1 MRQMLDTILPAM
13 PVLNPPGLDPP
24 RLNPPRLNPGVTGVT
39 EPPIPAAHGWA
50 ARYDGS
56 HGPMLDLCQAV
67 PGYPPHP
74 EILERLAAAARD
86 PATAKY
92 GLINGDLAL
101 REVYAAEVSALYGGT
116 VRPDQVAITA
126 GCNQAFFL
134 TLMTIARAGDAV
146 LLPTPWFWNHQ
157 QTCEMLGI
165 EARALPCH
173 ASDGFAPNPEQ
184 AEALLDSR
192 VRAIVLITPNNPTGA
207 VYSPAVIAEFAALC
221 RRRGIWL
228 IMDETYRDFL
238 PQGQD
243 RAHGLF
249 AEPAWK
255 EGVIQLYS
263 FSKAYCVP
271 GHRMGAVVASEALV
285 RQFMKVLD
293 CLHICPQRA
302 GQAALRWAIDALPE
316 WRADNRRRINDR
328 AAAMRQ
334 AFARLPEW
342 RLESLGAYF
351 AYVRHPMP
359 GTPSTRVAEAL
370 AVDRGALCLP
380 GSAFGPGQ
388 DGHLRIAFANTD
400 AAAIAQI
407 AERLS
412 HLQLSR

>member
-1 MRQMLDTILPAM
+1 MREMLDATTPLAPSAI
-13 PVLNPPGLDPP
+13 GSG
-24 RLNPPRLNPGVTGVT
+24 LNPGVAGIT

-56 HGPMLDLCQAV
+56 LGPLLDLCQAV

-74 EILERLAAAARD
+74 GLLERLAAAAGD
-86 PATAKY
+86 PASAKY

-101 REVYAAEVSALYGGT
+101 REVYAAQVSTTYAGT

-134 TLMTIARAGDAV
+134 AMMTIARAGDTV

-157 QTCEMLGI
+157 QTCAMLGI
-165 EARALPCH
+165 EARALPCR
-173 ASDGFAPNPEQ
+173 ADLGFTPDPGE
-184 AEALLDSR
+184 AEALLDPS

-207 VYSPAVIAEFAALC
+207 VYPPDVIASFAALC

-228 IMDETYRDFL
+228 IVDETYRDFL
-238 PQGQD
+238 PEGQD
-243 RAHGLF
+243 RAHDLF
-249 AEPAWK
+249 AEPSWM
-255 EGVIQLYS
+255 ECVIQLYS

-271 GHRMGAVVASEALV
+271 GHRLGAVVAGESLV

-302 GQAALRWAIDALPE
+302 GQAALRWAIDALPD
-316 WRADNRRRINDR
+316 WREANRRRINTR

-334 AFARLPEW
+334 AFEQLPDW
-342 RLESLGAYF
+342 RLKSLGAYF
-351 AYVRHPMP
+351 AYVRHPMSDV
-359 GTPSTRVAEAL
+359 PSTRVAEAL
-370 AVDRGALCLP
+370 AADRGAVCLP

-388 DGHLRIAFANTD
+388 DGHLRIAFANTATKD
-400 AAAIAQI
+400 IPQLADRLAGL
-407 AERLS
+407 RLS
-412 HLQLSR
+412 G

>member
-1 MRQMLDTILPAM
+1 MSAFAGYIRHMLDTTASSTPAATV
-13 PVLNPPGLDPP
+13 PF
-24 RLNPPRLNPGVTGVT
+24 LNPGVTGVT
-39 EPPIPAAHGWA
+39 EPPIPVAHGWA

-56 HGPMLDLCQAV
+56 RGPMLDLCQAV

-74 EILERLAAAARD
+74 EILEHLAVAARD
-86 PATAKY
+86 PASAKY

-101 REVYAAEVSALYGGT
+101 REAYAAQVSTAYDGT
-116 VRPDQVAITA
+116 VRPDQVAVTA

-134 TLMTIARAGDAV
+134 TLMTIAQAGDTV

-157 QTCEMLGI
+157 QTCAMLGI

-173 ASDGFAPNPEQ
+173 AGNGFAPDPSE
-184 AEALLDSR
+184 AEALLDPA

-228 IMDETYRDFL
+228 ILDETYRDFL
-238 PQGQD
+238 PEGQD

-249 AEPAWK
+249 TEASWT
-255 EGVIQLYS
+255 EGIIQLYS

-271 GHRMGAVVASEALV
+271 GHRLGAAVASAELV

-293 CLHICPQRA
+293 CLHICPQRP
-302 GQAALRWAIDALPE
+302 GQAALRWAIGALPE
-316 WRADNRRRINDR
+316 WREANRRRINTR
-328 AAAMRQ
+328 AAALRQ
-334 AFARLPEW
+334 AFEQLPAW

-351 AYVRHPMP
+351 AYVRHPLP
-359 GTPSTRVAEAL
+359 GTPSMHVAEAL
-370 AVDRGALCLP
+370 AVDCGAVCLP

-388 DGHLRIAFANTD
+388 DGHLRIAFANTATAD
-400 AAAIAQI
+400 IPQI
-407 AERLS
+407 AERLAG
-412 HLQLSR
+412 LRISR

>member
-1 MRQMLDTILPAM
+1 MTAANPWLWPPAGYIRPMLDTTGPSTRE
-13 PVLNPPGLDPP
+13 LNT
-24 RLNPPRLNPGVTGVT
+24 NVTGVI

-56 HGPMLDLCQAV
+56 RGPMLDLCQAV

-74 EILERLAAAARD
+74 EILEHLAAAARD
-86 PATAKY
+86 PVSAKY

-101 REVYAAEVSALYGGT
+101 REAYAAQVSTLYGGS

-134 TLMTIARAGDAV
+134 TLMTIARSGDTV

-157 QTCEMLGI
+157 QTCAMLGI
-165 EARALPCH
+165 EARALPCK
-173 ASDGFAPNPEQ
+173 ASDGFAPDPEQ
-184 AEALLDSR
+184 AEALLDPS

-207 VYSPAVIAEFAALC
+207 VYSPAVIAGFAALC

-238 PQGQD
+238 PDGQD
-243 RAHGLF
+243 RAHELF
-249 AEPAWK
+249 TEPSWM
-255 EGVIQLYS
+255 ESVIQLYS

-271 GHRMGAVVASEALV
+271 GHRLGAVVASQELV
-285 RQFMKVLD
+285 QQFMKVLD

-302 GQAALRWAIDALPE
+302 GQAALRWAIDALPD
-316 WRADNRRRINDR
+316 WRADNRRRINGR
-328 AAAMRQ
+328 ATAMRQ
-334 AFARLPEW
+334 AFERLSEW

-351 AYVRHPMP
+351 AYVRHPVP
-359 GTPSTRVAEAL
+359 GTPSMRVAEAL

-388 DGHLRIAFANTD
+388 DGHLRLAFANTD
-400 AAAIAQI
+400 ATDIPKI
-407 AERLS
+407 AERLAG
-412 HLQLSR
+412 LQLS